1 MSKKRIIIIV
11 VAVIVVIGVIGAIAG
26 GGSGNDENSAQD
38 SSQAVTQE
46 SSAAEESITEE
57 ESSAAEE
64 PSATESSTE
73 ENSEDGADSTPL
85 AVGDVI
91 ETSEWRL
98 TIDDIQITPT
108 VEHDGYSSD
117 AEEGKTFVIVCF
129 TLENIKDTEDV
140 FNMFYLDA
148 YEDGFQIDF
157 TYLLGDVGDYT
168 MIGDTLQPGRFAR
181 NFLAYEVAED
191 FQNLEISYSP
201 FTGEDI
207 KMLIVNE

>member
-1 MSKKRIIIIV
+1 MSKKKIIIIV

-26 GGSGNDENSAQD
+26 GGLENDESSAQD
-38 SSQAVTQE
+38 SSQTVAQE
-46 SSAAEESITEE
+46 SSAAEENSTAEE
-57 ESSAAEE
+57 ASAAE
-64 PSATESSTE
+64 SSE
-73 ENSEDGADSTPL
+73 EEAASISL
-85 AVGDVI
+85 AIGDVI
-91 ETSEWRL
+91 ETGEWRL

-168 MIGDTLQPGRFAR
+168 MIGDTLQPGRSSR

-191 FQNLEISYSP
+191 FQNLEI
-201 FTGEDI
+201 
-207 KMLIVNE
+207 L

>member
-1 MSKKRIIIIV
+1 MSKKKIIIV

-26 GGSGNDENSAQD
+26 GGSGNDENSTQD
-38 SSQAVTQE
+38 SSQTVAQE
-46 SSAAEESITEE
+46 SSTAEEA
-57 ESSAAEE
+57 SAAE
-64 PSATESSTE
+64 SSE
-73 ENSEDGADSTPL
+73 EEAASMSL
-85 AVGDVI
+85 AIGDVI
-91 ETSEWRL
+91 ETGEWRL

-168 MIGDTLQPGRFAR
+168 MIGDTLQPGRSSR

-191 FQNLEISYSP
+191 FQNLEILYSP

>member
-1 MSKKRIIIIV
+1 MSKKKIIIV

-26 GGSGNDENSAQD
+26 GGSGNDENSTQD
-38 SSQAVTQE
+38 SSQTVAQE
-46 SSAAEESITEE
+46 SSTAEEA
-57 ESSAAEE
+57 SAAE
-64 PSATESSTE
+64 SSE
-73 ENSEDGADSTPL
+73 EEAASMSL
-85 AVGDVI
+85 AIGDVI
-91 ETSEWRL
+91 ETGEWRL

-168 MIGDTLQPGRFAR
+168 MIGDTLQPGRSSR

-191 FQNLEISYSP
+191 FQNLEILYSP

-207 KMLIVNE
+207 KMLIVYEEKVH